1 MDLYR
6 LLEVEPESTPSEI
19 RRSFRKLAM
28 QHHPDRGGSTE
39 YFHKIRHAYDVLS
52 NPDSRQEYDE
62 EFFDDEEDLDPE
74 DWLEAQRQVSNRDI
88 TVSLKVSLTDL
99 LDGASAII
107 TYQTSDG
114 SQVQHIEIPP
124 MAHSGE
130 ILTVT
135 GAGDHLH
142 KHVPPGDLHIRIVLN
157 LPDNCATKDSHI
169 IQEEAVSALDLL
181 TGCVILVETLDKSQ
195 INVEIPKGTQPG
207 TLFTI
212 PGYGAP
218 DMHNRKRG
226 NLYVTVKA
234 EFPDIQDP
242 EIIQELREIKSRI

>member
-1 MDLYR
+1 MELYR
-6 LLEVEPESTPSEI
+6 LLEVDPDSTPSEI

-28 QHHPDRGGSTE
+28 RHHPDRGGSTE

-52 NPDSRQEYDE
+52 NPESRQEYDE
-62 EFFDDEEDLDPE
+62 EFFDEELDPE
-74 DWLEAQRQVSNRDI
+74 EWIEAQRQVTNRDI
-88 TVSLKVSLTDL
+88 TVSLKVGLTEL

-114 SQVQHIEIPP
+114 GKIRHIEIPP
-124 MAHSGE
+124 MTHPGD
-130 ILTVT
+130 ILTVS
-135 GAGDHLH
+135 GAGDYLY
-142 KHVPPGDLHIRIVLN
+142 KHVSPGDLYVRVLLD
-157 LPDNCATKDSHI
+157 LPDNYATKDSHI
-169 IQEEAVSALDLL
+169 IQEEIVSALDLL
-181 TGCVILVETLDKSQ
+181 TGCVILVETLDNSQ
-195 INVEIPKGTQPG
+195 FNVEIPKGTQPG

-218 DMHNRKRG
+218 DVHNRKRG